1 NRIIGLV
8 VRCRNDQ
15 LRDSGSDSLRH
26 GSDPAVVNKRETSWQ
41 HFAEGYVMKVAH
53 CIRQRPG
60 KLLAELREQKSTASS
75 YAANVC
81 SHFKEFLA
89 LDVCRARCEHQRRI
103 VNLQELLD
111 FGGRRPDF
119 TFIPEW
125 KACESNVRRPIR
137 RRRRKPFRKQPNYQI
152 GRVNPAVE

>member
-1 NRIIGLV
+1 MPTLFSHGRVLQRGQLRHDAISFAFIRSKEIADSQAANANRITGLV
-8 VRCRNDQ
+8 GRCGNDE
-15 LRDSGSDSLRH
+15 RGYSGGDSVEE

-81 SHFKEFLA
+81 SH
-89 LDVCRARCEHQRRI
+89 
-103 VNLQELLD
+103 
-111 FGGRRPDF
+111 
-119 TFIPEW
+119 
-125 KACESNVRRPIR
+125 
-137 RRRRKPFRKQPNYQI
+137 
-152 GRVNPAVE
+152 